1 MLVLPTAPS
10 SGLSP
15 RADAPLDD
23 STNGSRAWR
32 LPGARVH
39 CLIPRLRLSS
49 LHRPEGVSQP
59 SFYNWT
65 QRLANTAREKSRK
78 RRQRALSPNRSVG
91 FQSVQVTPPEGA
103 ASVKI
108 QLPGGALI
116 ELSNDMS
123 IIEQVVGQL
132 LQQQGTAGAD
142 AC

>member
-1 MLVLPTAPS
+1 MS
-10 SGLSP
+10 RG
-15 RADAPLDD
+15 
-23 STNGSRAWR
+23 TNPVKLQEWR
-32 LPGARVH
+32 ERLARFKESNQTVASF
-39 CLIPRLRLSS
+39 CAS
-49 LHRPEGVSQP
+49 EGVSQP
-59 SFYNWT
+59 SFYKWK
-65 QRLANTAREKSRK
+65 QRLANTARVKSRK

-91 FQSVQVTPPEGA
+91 FQSVLVTPPEGA

-123 IIEQVVGQL
+123 IIAQVVGQL